1 MPWIIYRELTIQEQ
15 ITSPPV
21 AAGPM
26 VPTPGLPTPKV
37 THDYD
42 TDHGI
47 DDIQVETTTDDGGI
61 TTTETHMR
69 VPPGLFY
76 VLTKSSAHIR
86 PEFMVIGLKKTED
99 GTLNPFGKSSKTYP
113 NDFRNIR
120 FPSGDSDRFLEN

>member
-1 MPWIIYRELTIQEQ
+1 
-15 ITSPPV
+15 
-21 AAGPM
+21 M
-26 VPTPGLPTPKV
+26 VPTTGLPTPKV

-76 VLTKSSAHIR
+76 VLKYILQNKTDPLWIPTKDLSGIAK
-86 PEFMVIGLKKTED
+86 PYT
-99 GTLNPFGKSSKTYP
+99 P
-113 NDFRNIR
+113 NV
-120 FPSGDSDRFLEN
+120 

>member
-1 MPWIIYRELTIQEQ
+1 M
-15 ITSPPV
+15 
-21 AAGPM
+21 A
-26 VPTPGLPTPKV
+26 PTTGLPTPKV

-76 VLTKSSAHIR
+76 DPNKSSSHLR
-86 PEFMVIGLKKTED
+86 PEFMVIGLKTTED
-99 GTLNPFGKSSKTYP
+99 GTLNPYWQILLVIG
-113 NDFRNIR
+113 NARGIR
-120 FPSGDSDRFLEN
+120 Q

>member
-1 MPWIIYRELTIQEQ
+1 
-15 ITSPPV
+15 
-21 AAGPM
+21 M
-26 VPTPGLPTPKV
+26 VSTTGLPTPKV

-86 PEFMVIGLKKTED
+86 PEFMVIGLKKTQD

>member
-1 MPWIIYRELTIQEQ
+1 
-15 ITSPPV
+15 V
-21 AAGPM
+21 
-26 VPTPGLPTPKV
+26 VPTTGLPTPKV

-76 VLTKSSAHIR
+76 VLKYI
-86 PEFMVIGLKKTED
+86 L
-99 GTLNPFGKSSKTYP
+99 
-113 NDFRNIR
+113 
-120 FPSGDSDRFLEN
+120 

>member
-1 MPWIIYRELTIQEQ
+1 M
-15 ITSPPV
+15 
-21 AAGPM
+21 A
-26 VPTPGLPTPKV
+26 PTTGLPTPKV

-86 PEFMVIGLKKTED
+86 PEFMVIGLKTTED
-99 GTLNPFGKSSKTYP
+99 GTLKSELSALFTNLVHLQSFIKV
-113 NDFRNIR
+113 D
-120 FPSGDSDRFLEN
+120 

>member
-1 MPWIIYRELTIQEQ
+1 M
-15 ITSPPV
+15 
-21 AAGPM
+21 A
-26 VPTPGLPTPKV
+26 PTTGLPTPKV

-76 VLTKSSAHIR
+76 FPIKSSSHLR
-86 PEFMVIGLKKTED
+86 PEFMVIGLKTIED
-99 GTLNPFGKSSKTYP
+99 GTLNPYWQ
-113 NDFRNIR
+113 IL
-120 FPSGDSDRFLEN
+120 LENSFILGNWSCPRNSPIKVKGRVLISTNSRTITFCIK

>member
-1 MPWIIYRELTIQEQ
+1 
-15 ITSPPV
+15 
-21 AAGPM
+21 M
-26 VPTPGLPTPKV
+26 VPTTGLPTPKV

-86 PEFMVIGLKKTED
+86 PEFMVIGLQKTED
-99 GTLNPFGKSSKTYP
+99 DTLNLEFVRLVTQTDFWQILSSSVIG
-113 NDFRNIR
+113 RAREIR
-120 FPSGDSDRFLEN
+120 Q